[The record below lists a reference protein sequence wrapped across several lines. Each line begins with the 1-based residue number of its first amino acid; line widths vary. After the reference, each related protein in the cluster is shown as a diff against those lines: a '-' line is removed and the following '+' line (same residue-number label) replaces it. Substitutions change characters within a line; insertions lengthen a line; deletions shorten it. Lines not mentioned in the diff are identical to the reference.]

1 MARGWGP
8 GRRRNERRRARRC
21 HGAVLGRRRRPETR
35 RQRRRG
41 HPLACSSV
49 ARVHLHP
56 RLRQQESGRRRAIPR
71 ACGPWFGGCGPRQPQ
86 SRRRARGFGFPR
98 MPSPGHDCSVAFRRR
113 EGRCCSNLSQAA
125 SGIAPPSAGRSLA
138 VGAADK
144 GWRQTC
150 PAVYGTLLPTRLL
163 NLHLVFGTPL
173 ANPGRGRRGRR
184 RERSCPFAYLFI
196 NYPVSRGWGHYLES
210 VFVFYLQ

>member
-1 MARGWGP
+1 MDRRRLRRRLAWVRAAVAGRFEAPPRKRRATQSRQARPEEALGRRQGTFEHAARRPRGEQTPLQSARRALARGWGP
-8 GRRRNERRRARRC
+8 GRRRNERRRARTC

-56 RLRQQESGRRRAIPR
+56 RLRQQEGGRRRAIPR

-144 GWRQTC
+144 G
-150 PAVYGTLLPTRLL
+150 
-163 NLHLVFGTPL
+163 
-173 ANPGRGRRGRR
+173 
-184 RERSCPFAYLFI
+184 
-196 NYPVSRGWGHYLES
+196 
-210 VFVFYLQ
+210 